1 VTCIFNQKGAHMVQ
15 PVLQLNPLQSALFQA
30 LGLKA
35 TAKDET
41 ADTFGLLLE
50 KLVSGG
56 DADAPDTGIQAQ
68 TVEAASL
75 AAGPDNRAVP
85 AELAAEPAAG
95 TQPAIA
101 GLAADAQP
109 LVVGPVAD
117 AQFVTAGPAAD
128 AQLAVL
134 VAQPPP
140 TPPPAMFTPAAEGL
154 THALQHIGGIQ
165 AEEAAVFADTGKSLP
180 QQEAGSTVLPSGLT
194 EGEMAPKDTVA
205 PPLLVNSRQTVER
218 ATPEIQLSIVP
229 INVPRSENG
238 ISSPA
243 PAIPASAAQQLIP
256 VRVDTSAWASA
267 LGERMILMANRLE
280 QVAELKLNP
289 PHLGPLEVKLHF
301 SGGEASAQFFAPQP
315 AVREALETAVPR
327 LREMFSEIGVQLG
340 NVAVD
345 TPSAHGR
352 EPQPGDDNH
361 AEGLR
366 PVRSTDSEQASR
378 SAMLRWEG
386 WVDTF
391 A

>member
-1 VTCIFNQKGAHMVQ
+1 
-15 PVLQLNPLQSALFQA
+15 
-30 LGLKA
+30 
-35 TAKDET
+35 
-41 ADTFGLLLE
+41 
-50 KLVSGG
+50 
-56 DADAPDTGIQAQ
+56 
-68 TVEAASL
+68 
-75 AAGPDNRAVP
+75 
-85 AELAAEPAAG
+85 
-95 TQPAIA
+95 
-101 GLAADAQP
+101 
-109 LVVGPVAD
+109 
-117 AQFVTAGPAAD
+117 
-128 AQLAVL
+128 
-134 VAQPPP
+134 
-140 TPPPAMFTPAAEGL
+140 
-154 THALQHIGGIQ
+154 
-165 AEEAAVFADTGKSLP
+165 
-180 QQEAGSTVLPSGLT
+180 
-194 EGEMAPKDTVA
+194 
-205 PPLLVNSRQTVER
+205 VER